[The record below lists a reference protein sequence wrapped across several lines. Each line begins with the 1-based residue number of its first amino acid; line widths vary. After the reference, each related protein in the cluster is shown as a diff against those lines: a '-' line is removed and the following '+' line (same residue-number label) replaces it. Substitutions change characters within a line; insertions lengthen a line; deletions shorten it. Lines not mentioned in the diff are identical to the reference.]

1 MLKKILRESEVN
13 AFLGASAGL
22 EGFEFVEQ
30 VLDYF
35 DCTYKVVGR
44 EIERIAAE
52 GPLLIAVDRPLGLL
66 ECAALLK
73 LVGQVRRDVRV
84 AANDRLLSFAPLR
97 SLLIP
102 AEAIG
107 AALERSEAVIVSRAT
122 PIGAHAKA
130 PLLQVHVGGPS
141 WAVFGGLSVFL
152 RRNATLPIRIG
163 HGGRGAKGKVIG
175 LRAHTPVALAE
186 DRAAVRRE
194 LHAGRCLGATQ
205 DGKQIFLFDAKADS
219 AVLRELGRLREI
231 AFRRV
236 GEGTGKRR
244 DIDAFDAYYRQLVL
258 WDDADLQIVG
268 AYRIGEAGR
277 IVAQRGEAGLYTHTL
292 FSFGDG
298 LRSLFPQALELGRS
312 FVQPRYQGMRALD
325 YLWHGIGAYLL
336 ERPDVRY
343 LFGPV
348 SISAAYPEAARR
360 MLVDFFRRH
369 YGADESF
376 AMPRVPLSMPAT
388 EGAAE
393 LRELKQRLSAM
404 GLSIPVLYKQYAELC
419 EPGGTRFLAFNVD
432 PAFANCVDGLAL
444 VDLALVKASKRER
457 YLGAARRVAEPAAPL
472 LKSA

>member
-1 MLKKILRESEVN
+1 MLKKILREHEVN
-13 AFLGASAGL
+13 SFLAGCAGA

-35 DCTYKVVGR
+35 DCSYKVVGR
-44 EIERIAAE
+44 EIERIPAE
-52 GPLLIAVDRPLGLL
+52 GPLVILVGRALGLL

-73 LVGQVRRDVRV
+73 LVGQVRRDLRV
-84 AANDRLLSFAPLR
+84 VTNDVLMSFTPLR
-97 SLLIP
+97 PLLLP

-107 AALERSEAVIVSRAT
+107 AALERNEAVVVSRAT
-122 PIGAHAKA
+122 PVAPQVKA
-130 PLLQVHVGGPS
+130 ALLQVHIGGPS
-141 WAVFGGLSVFL
+141 WALFGGLSVFL

-163 HGGRGAKGKVIG
+163 HTKRSAKGQVIG
-175 LRAHTPVALAE
+175 LRTHTPLAHPE
-186 DRAAVRRE
+186 DRVLVRRE
-194 LHAGRCLGATQ
+194 LQRSRCLGATQ
-205 DGKQIFLFDAKADS
+205 DGKQIFLLDAGADS
-219 AVLRELGRLREI
+219 AALRELGRLREVS
-231 AFRRV
+231 FRRV

-244 DIDAFDAYYRQLVL
+244 DIDSFDSYYRHLVL

-277 IVAQRGEAGLYTHTL
+277 IVAERGDAGLYTHTL
-292 FSFGDG
+292 FAFRES
-298 LRSLFPQALELGRS
+298 LRRLFPGALELGRS

-360 MLVDFFRRH
+360 MLVDFFGRH
-369 YGADESF
+369 YSAADSF
-376 AMPRVPLSMPAT
+376 ATARIALPVQPAH
-388 EGAAE
+388 GAAD

-432 PAFANCVDGLAL
+432 PAFANCVDGLVL
-444 VDLALVKASKRER
+444 VDLQRIKASKRSR
-457 YLGAARRVAEPAAPL
+457 YLGAGRRMAEPAAPL